1 MAPITPPH
9 SAANR
14 TCRGYGSNILKDG
27 TAGARA

>member
-1 MAPITPPH
+1 MAPITLPQPT
-9 SAANR
+9 ANR